1 MTIERLNSLQETQQ
15 NSDFKIKRV
24 YDPEQRIIS
33 ESVFKDVNGDGK
45 PDLYKITQYFY
56 EDDDT
61 YSKDT
66 YIDRNGD
73 GYNDYHKI
81 EKFNELDEK
90 VEEKEIEE
98 EDINKVKNRDHF
110 PWETENRIMKNI
122 LNGTLVI

>member
-1 MTIERLNSLQETQQ
+1 MELNNVNHSQEAQQ
-15 NSDFKIKRV
+15 SSNQKIKR
-24 YDPEQRIIS
+24 DFDQEGRIIA
-33 ESVFKDVNGDGK
+33 ESIFKDVNGDGK

-81 EKFNELDEK
+81 EKFDVLNNK
-90 VEEKEIEE
+90 IEEKEIEE
-98 EDINKVKNRDHF
+98 EDINKVKNRQHY
-110 PWETENRIMKNI
+110 PWEVVNRVMENI